1 MPPRIFRRDQPRFQG
16 RHLRHRLGRLERS
29 KRFCRPFR
37 FREIPSTAQRINHA
51 HGLFGIKRRP
61 ASP

>member
-16 RHLRHRLGRLERS
+16 RHLRHRLGRVERS

-37 FREIPSTAQRINHA
+37 FREIPRAAQSINNA
-51 HGLFGIKRRP
+51 DGLFDI
-61 ASP
+61 